1 MVAFEAFF
9 GFTRTT
15 FRDNPVNHRQLQEV
29 KMITEKLK
37 LQQEIRERF
46 GDWQIEAR
54 QQSLCQR
61 CLSFYYQHC
70 EHSLLPVT
78 SEGSDCPYYHERKRD
93 NTVAGELE

>member
-1 MVAFEAFF
+1 MAAFEAFF

-37 LQQEIRERF
+37 LQQKIRERF

-61 CLSFYYQHC
+61 CLSFYHQHC